1 LISYAGVPLPLVTPD
16 LEAWL
21 GSYLD
26 ANRIEW
32 FNTLDANSPELT
44 CSTRTRERSQPSC
57 KLSTLVWPTDL
68 SRFGTALYVA
78 TTAQLKQILTTVD
91 ASKPR
96 AAALLK
102 IGSSISVP
110 MSLLEPVQ
118 ITGAPVN
125 PVTLAGAVANSVQA
139 VGPQSATDGLWLLPL
154 VDSRYYLITGV
165 TYSELTQTTWQTW
178 LEAVHSSCGITC
190 TVHAVSSEF
199 LIPGQLYYPQGN
211 TPGITMLA
219 DSAATTIG
227 RRYVRQLTGAF
238 ELQRYSDGLTK
249 YAPVNGFKVIAG
261 GRQISNP
268 MVLPYLYTF
277 RWHESGST
285 STDIS
290 TIAAAQWPSNAY
302 WAGSRTITMRCTKP
316 IDQDA
321 AALAFAKAWG
331 VQHSSWRFLRND
343 CTYAGAVPYV
353 LTGGDDR
360 VEIKCD
366 SSTCTTRV
374 YARHSEWIDSL
385 GVLFPGQTT
394 ADGDNCGKGG
404 GGGGPEIC
412 PRVSGVTCTAGFMI
426 VSYQLQCEAVTEPI
440 GQPPAGGP
448 VGTIAM
454 WSVAATPD
462 GWLECNGQTF
472 DATAYP
478 ELFVA
483 LGGNT
488 WNVPDL
494 RDKFV
499 RGLGATGKG
508 NLRDAKPYKTGL
520 PVNPFTAAA
529 AGSHSHTNAPGT
541 PIMVAPGT
549 SGMTVTGYTNTGT
562 TSTAQAHTH
571 TVTGGDSETVPEHV
585 ILKYI
590 IKART

>member
-1 LISYAGVPLPLVTPD
+1 MISYAGVPLPLVTPD

-32 FNTLDANSPELT
+32 FNTLDANTHELN

-57 KLSTLVWPTDL
+57 KLSTLIWPTDL
-68 SRFGTALYVA
+68 SRFSTALYIA

-154 VDSRYYLITGV
+154 VDSRYYLISGV
-165 TYSELTQTTWQTW
+165 TYSEPTQTTWQTW

-302 WAGSRTITMRCTKP
+302 WAGSRTVTMRCTKP
-316 IDQDA
+316 TDQDA

-360 VEIKCD
+360 VEITCD

-374 YARHSEWIDSL
+374 YARHSEFIDSL
-385 GVLFPGQTT
+385 GVLFPGQNKDI
-394 ADGDNCGKGG
+394 DGDNCGKGG
-404 GGGGPEIC
+404 GGTANILDC
-412 PRVSGVTCTAGFMI
+412 PHVSGVTCTSGFL
-426 VSYQLQCEAVTEPI
+426 VASYT
-440 GQPPAGGP
+440 
-448 VGTIAM
+448 TR
-454 WSVAATPD
+454 
-462 GWLECNGQTF
+462 CN
-472 DATAYP
+472 
-478 ELFVA
+478 
-483 LGGNT
+483 
-488 WNVPDL
+488 
-494 RDKFV
+494 
-499 RGLGATGKG
+499 
-508 NLRDAKPYKTGL
+508 
-520 PVNPFTAAA
+520 
-529 AGSHSHTNAPGT
+529 SAP
-541 PIMVAPGT
+541 
-549 SGMTVTGYTNTGT
+549 
-562 TSTAQAHTH
+562 
-571 TVTGGDSETVPEHV
+571 
-585 ILKYI
+585 
-590 IKART
+590 